1 MLSSTVKR
9 EELSD
14 EMRALNVVF
23 PIGAT
28 LAVGGVFLYAL
39 VEHLSFG
46 STEGWGYSILS
57 QSFFPALLLGTV
69 LTIVGSFI
77 ERKRLPVTQSR
88 ARGMLCWTVSGISF
102 LLLVTT
108 GNVHGWT
115 FTFIFPAFVGFV
127 AGAVL
132 LSKFTPRPSG

>member
-9 EELSD
+9 EALSD
-14 EMRALNVVF
+14 EMRALDVVF

-28 LAVGGVFLYAL
+28 LTVGGVYFEAL

-46 STEGWGYSILS
+46 STGRWGYSILS
-57 QSFFPALLLGTV
+57 QSFFPVLVLGTV
-69 LTIVGSFI
+69 LAIVGSFI
-77 ERKRLPVTQSR
+77 DRKRLPVTQSR
-88 ARGMLCWTVSGISF
+88 PRGILCWTVSGISF

-115 FTFIFPAFVGFV
+115 FAFIFPAFVGFI

-132 LSKFTPRPSG
+132 LSKFTPQPSA